1 MPEKEFEGAQSY
13 DALYKN
19 GNLMISTLTGKMTYK
34 FPDHCIIDVGGVG
47 YMVNT
52 SFSTFDMLPEPGSNL
67 SLNIYTY
74 VREDQLQLYGFF
86 TPEEKRVFQRLISI
100 SGVGPKM
107 ALAILSGLPCKELL
121 AAILHADNAR
131 LCAIPGVGRKTAERI
146 ILELRDKLSK
156 DMGTSSSCE
165 TQKHSLVRDDAVSAL
180 VNLGY
185 KKQVAEGTV
194 LKIKVNDEMKIEE
207 LIKMALRELNRI

>member
-1 MPEKEFEGAQSY
+1 
-13 DALYKN
+13 
-19 GNLMISTLTGKMTYK
+19 
-34 FPDHCIIDVGGVG
+34 
-47 YMVNT
+47 
-52 SFSTFDMLPEPGSNL
+52 
-67 SLNIYTY
+67 
-74 VREDQLQLYGFF
+74 
-86 TPEEKRVFQRLISI
+86 
-100 SGVGPKM
+100 
-107 ALAILSGLPCKELL
+107 
-121 AAILHADNAR
+121 
-131 LCAIPGVGRKTAERI
+131 VGRKTAERI